1 MKKPMSL
8 IDRIKATLKIGDE
21 GKVQNFIDKQTSLL
35 KREIKSLNQNIS
47 VLKNEYENKME
58 DFNDKISDYEQAVT
72 NAYEAINPEELKNNA
87 STELFAKEYWT
98 NVVACERDLKME
110 INHKEKFQQ
119 DFDEK
124 LKNFEEQIA
133 ERERRIKNLS

>member
-1 MKKPMSL
+1 MKKQQSL

-47 VLKNEYENKME
+47 VLKNEYENRME
-58 DFNDKISDYEQAVT
+58 DFKDQISDYEQAIK

-87 STELFAKEYWT
+87 SIEFFAKEYWK
-98 NVVACERDLKME
+98 NVETCERDLKAQ
-110 INHKEKFQQ
+110 IAAKEKFQEE
-119 DFDEK
+119 FETK
-124 LKNFEEQIA
+124 LKNFELQIT
-133 ERERRIKNLS
+133 ERERRIENLN